1 MEGTVI
7 KHILVPET
15 SLGFDANL
23 LEDAF
28 KLARPFSAHVDVLHV
43 RWEPRLDLPFYGQG
57 FPLQML
63 DSVIRE
69 AEQSA
74 QAASLAARNMFEKVS
89 AAASVP
95 VTASSSEDG
104 HVTAEWREIA
114 GPAARIIGAE
124 ARTADLTVLSRLSGK
139 FSDLEILEGALLE
152 SGRPVLLR
160 GGDMA
165 GVSASIVIAW
175 DGSLAAARAVAFA
188 QDFITRADMVTILVV
203 EDDAE
208 DAPTTAAA
216 GRPHP
221 RSEHLVKHLAWHG
234 IDAFVLAV
242 KREGRSV
249 GEALAATAV
258 EMKASLL
265 VMGGYGHSRLRE
277 IVLGGAT
284 RHMLNHPID
293 CPVLLA
299 H

>member
-1 MEGTVI
+1 VI
-7 KHILVPET
+7 KHILVPAIGP
-15 SLGFDANL
+15 GFDPNL
-23 LEDAF
+23 LADAF
-28 KLARPFSAHVDVLHV
+28 KLASLFSAHIDVLHV
-43 RWEPRLDLPFYGQG
+43 RWEPRLDLPFYGEG

-69 AEQSA
+69 AERSA
-74 QAASLAARNMFEKVS
+74 QEASLAARSMFEKAS

-95 VTASSSEDG
+95 VTASSGESG
-104 HVTAEWREIA
+104 YMTAEWREIA

-124 ARTADLTVLSRLSGK
+124 ARTADLTVLSRLTER
-139 FSDLEILEGALLE
+139 FADLEILEGALLE

-165 GVSASIVIAW
+165 GVSGSIAIAW
-175 DGSLAAARAVAFA
+175 DGSLAAARAVACA

-203 EDDAE
+203 EEDAE
-208 DAPTTAAA
+208 DASTATVA

-234 IDAFVLAV
+234 VDAFVLAV
-242 KREGRSV
+242 KRDGRPV
-249 GEALAATAV
+249 GEALAATVV